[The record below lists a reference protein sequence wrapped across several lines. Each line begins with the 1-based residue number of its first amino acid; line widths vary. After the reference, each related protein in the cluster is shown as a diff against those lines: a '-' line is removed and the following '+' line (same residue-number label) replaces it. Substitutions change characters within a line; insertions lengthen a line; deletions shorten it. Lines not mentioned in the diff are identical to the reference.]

1 MVRSTDSRPEL
12 VDGSVKI
19 DRTINNDKNIVPLQN
34 TNPMPMMGFGFM
46 PIAA

>member
-1 MVRSTDSRPEL
+1 VDRGTDSKPEL

-19 DRTINNDKNIVPLQN
+19 DRKINNEKIVPVQHFK
-34 TNPMPMMGFGFM
+34 PFMGFGMM